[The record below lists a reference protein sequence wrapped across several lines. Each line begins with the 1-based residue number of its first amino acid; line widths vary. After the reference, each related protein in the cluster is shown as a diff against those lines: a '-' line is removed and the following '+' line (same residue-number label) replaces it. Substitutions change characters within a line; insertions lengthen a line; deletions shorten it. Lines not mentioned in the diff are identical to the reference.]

1 MNFPY
6 ILWFGNSKLWAL
18 ACVDPQPSLK
28 LLMDL
33 ENSKQALLEGRD
45 IDSTM
50 YESASDYHPLG
61 FIKSIGFRTVTR
73 GWTLIV
79 KLWFE
84 VG

>member
-1 MNFPY
+1 
-6 ILWFGNSKLWAL
+6 
-18 ACVDPQPSLK
+18 
-28 LLMDL
+28 MDL

-45 IDSTM
+45 ID
-50 YESASDYHPLG
+50 ESASDYHPLG

>member
-1 MNFPY
+1 
-6 ILWFGNSKLWAL
+6 
-18 ACVDPQPSLK
+18 
-28 LLMDL
+28 MDL